1 MSARPRSRTEGR
13 RVDRDG
19 PAARSRIE
27 GPDSAG
33 DPVVAAE
40 LGAGIDAL
48 GVRLD
53 DGQRAALGRYLALL
67 AKWNRTYNLTAIR
80 EPSRMVTHHL
90 LDSLAILPH
99 LPQRP
104 GLRVLDVGSGG
115 GLPGIPL
122 AIARPDWHVDLVD
135 PVHKKA
141 AFITQAAL
149 ELGLRNASAH
159 ALRVEEFVPT
169 APYDLVVS
177 RAFADLATFVAAA
190 GRHLAPGASLVAMK
204 GVHPAE
210 ELAELGPDIV
220 VTATPTVSVPGLDAA
235 RHLVFMQRP

>member
-1 MSARPRSRTEGR
+1 
-13 RVDRDG
+13 
-19 PAARSRIE
+19 
-27 GPDSAG
+27 
-33 DPVVAAE
+33 VAAE
-40 LGAGIDAL
+40 LAAGIDVL
-48 GVRLD
+48 ELRLD
-53 DGQRAALGRYLALL
+53 AAQHAALERYVALL

-99 LPQRP
+99 LSQRA

-149 ELGLRNASAH
+149 ELGLSNARAH
-159 ALRVEEFVPT
+159 ALRVEELVPS

-177 RAFADLATFVAAA
+177 RAFADLSTFVAAA
-190 GRHLAPGASLVAMK
+190 GRHLAPGGSLVAMK

-210 ELAELGPDIV
+210 ELAELGAAVV